1 MVVSLSVRNLPHTDF
16 SLIPKLIIR
25 TRGFFPLI
33 PELTIWARVPI
44 QNKKW
49 RMKYMNFEE
58 LNLCTEVQKALADMG
73 FEEATPIQ
81 AQTIPPLMDGKDV
94 IGQAQTGTGKT
105 CAFGIPVIEK
115 IDPNTETVQ
124 ALVLSPT
131 RELAIQTAEEL
142 KNVAKY
148 KRGLRI
154 LPIYGGQPIERQLAG
169 LRKRPQI
176 IIGTPGRVM
185 DHMRR
190 HTLRFSDLKMVILD
204 EADEMLNM
212 GFRED
217 IDTILAEVPT
227 ERQTILF
234 SATVPR
240 PILDLTKK
248 YQKDPI
254 RIKVVHKEL
263 TVPSIEQYYLEIRE
277 PGKLDVLSRIIDA
290 NNYQLSLVFC
300 NTKRRVDE
308 LTSKLQSRGYSAE
321 ALHGDL
327 SQKQRDNV
335 MSKFRQGELDLL
347 VATDVAA
354 RGIDVENIEAV
365 FNYDLPADDEYY
377 VHRIGRTGRA
387 GRTGKAYSFV
397 SGRELSKLREIQR
410 YTRSEIRFLK
420 PPTLLDVEEKKVN
433 NLMDEVKRTIADG
446 QEKKYISYIEKL
458 TEETALAES
467 ENYLTSL
474 DIAAA
479 LLKMAVGPVY
489 NQEVDQDWSRTCAN
503 EAPDFD
509 EEGSGMAR
517 LFVNIGKI
525 DRLQPKKLIEVI
537 TAHTNVPGKLIGSID
552 IFDKFTFVEVPRE
565 YAPEILSAFETFRLK
580 GRRVTFERANRRNAK
595 GAGRHRNLSRR
606 RSSERDFS

>member
-1 MVVSLSVRNLPHTDF
+1 MF
-16 SLIPKLIIR
+16 
-25 TRGFFPLI
+25 
-33 PELTIWARVPI
+33 
-44 QNKKW
+44 
-49 RMKYMNFEE
+49 FEE
-58 LNLCTEVQKALADMG
+58 LDLSTEVRKALTEMG
-73 FEEATPIQ
+73 FEEPTPIQ
-81 AQTIPPLMDGKDV
+81 AQTIPYLMQEKDV

-105 CAFGIPVIEK
+105 CAFGIPVIER
-115 IDPNTETVQ
+115 IQPQTETVQ

-131 RELAIQTAEEL
+131 RELAIQTAEEM

-148 KRGLRI
+148 KRGVRI
-154 LPIYGGQPIERQLAG
+154 LPIYGGQPIERQLAA

-190 HTLRFSDLKMVILD
+190 RTLRFHDLKMIILD

-227 ERQTILF
+227 QRQTILF

-240 PILDLTKK
+240 PILVLTKK

-254 RIKVVHKEL
+254 RVKVAHKEL
-263 TVPSIEQYYLEIRE
+263 TVPGIDQYYLEIRDS
-277 PGKLDVLSRIIDA
+277 GKPEALSRIIDA
-290 NNYQLSLVFC
+290 NNFKLSLVFC

-321 ALHGDL
+321 ALHGDM
-327 SQKQRDNV
+327 SQNQRDKV
-335 MSKFRQGELDLL
+335 MSKFRQGELDVL

-354 RGIDVENIEAV
+354 RGIDVDDIEAV
-365 FNYDLPADDEYY
+365 FNYDLPTDEEYY

-387 GRTGKAYSFV
+387 GRTGKSYSFV
-397 SGRELSKLREIQR
+397 SGRELYKIREIQR
-410 YTRSEIRFLK
+410 YTRSEIKFIK
-420 PPTLLDVEEKKVN
+420 PPSVLDVEEKKVHT
-433 NLMDEVKRTIADG
+433 LIEEVKKTVADG
-446 QEKKYISYIEKL
+446 KQQKYISHIEKL
-458 TEETALAES
+458 TEEAALTES
-467 ENYLTSL
+467 EAFLTSL

-479 LLKMAVGPVY
+479 LLEMAVGPLH
-489 NQEVDQDWSRTCAN
+489 NQESDPDWAM
-503 EAPDFD
+503 EDH
-509 EEGSGMAR
+509 EGQKDGMAR
-517 LFVNIGKI
+517 LFVNLGRM

-565 YAPEILSAFETFRLK
+565 YASEILASFKTFRLK
-580 GRRVTFERANRRNAK
+580 GRRVSFEKANRRSGK
-595 GAGRHRNLSRR
+595 GAGRFRNSGRR
-606 RSSERDFS
+606 RTKNSI

>member
-1 MVVSLSVRNLPHTDF
+1 
-16 SLIPKLIIR
+16 
-25 TRGFFPLI
+25 
-33 PELTIWARVPI
+33 
-44 QNKKW
+44 
-49 RMKYMNFEE
+49 MKFMFFEE
-58 LNLCTEVQKALADMG
+58 LDLSTEVRKALTEMG
-73 FEEATPIQ
+73 FEEPTPIQ
-81 AQTIPPLMDGKDV
+81 AQTIPYLMQEKDV

-105 CAFGIPVIEK
+105 CAFGILVIEW
-115 IDPNTETVQ
+115 IQPQTETVQ

-131 RELAIQTAEEL
+131 RELAIQTAEEM

-148 KRGLRI
+148 KRGVRI
-154 LPIYGGQPIERQLAG
+154 LPIYGGQPIERQLAA

-190 HTLRFSDLKMVILD
+190 RTLRFHDLKMIILD

-227 ERQTILF
+227 QRQTILF

-240 PILDLTKK
+240 PILVLTKK

-254 RIKVVHKEL
+254 RVKVAHKEL
-263 TVPSIEQYYLEIRE
+263 TVPGIDQYYLEIRDS
-277 PGKLDVLSRIIDA
+277 GKPEALSRIIDA
-290 NNYQLSLVFC
+290 NNFKLSLVFC

-321 ALHGDL
+321 ALHGDM
-327 SQKQRDNV
+327 SQNQRAKE
-335 MSKFRQGELDLL
+335 MSKFRQGELDVL

-354 RGIDVENIEAV
+354 RGIDVDDIEAV
-365 FNYDLPADDEYY
+365 FNYDLPTDEEYY

-387 GRTGKAYSFV
+387 GRSGKSYSFV
-397 SGRELSKLREIQR
+397 SGRELYKIREIQR
-410 YTRSEIRFLK
+410 YTRSEIKFIK
-420 PPTLLDVEEKKVN
+420 PPSVLDVEEKKVHT
-433 NLMDEVKRTIADG
+433 LIEEVKKTVADG
-446 QEKKYISYIEKL
+446 KQQKYISHIEKL
-458 TEETALAES
+458 TEEAALTES
-467 ENYLTSL
+467 EAFLTSL

-479 LLKMAVGPVY
+479 LLEMAVGPLH
-489 NQEVDQDWSRTCAN
+489 NQESDPDWAM
-503 EAPDFD
+503 EDH
-509 EEGSGMAR
+509 EGQKDGMAR
-517 LFVNIGKI
+517 LFVNLGRM

-565 YAPEILSAFETFRLK
+565 YASEILASFKPFRLK
-580 GRRVTFERANRRNAK
+580 GRRVSFEKANRRSGK
-595 GAGRHRNLSRR
+595 GAGRFRNSGRR
-606 RSSERDFS
+606 RTKNSI

>member
-1 MVVSLSVRNLPHTDF
+1 
-16 SLIPKLIIR
+16 
-25 TRGFFPLI
+25 
-33 PELTIWARVPI
+33 
-44 QNKKW
+44 
-49 RMKYMNFEE
+49 MNFEE
-58 LNLCTEVQKALADMG
+58 LDLCPEVRKALADMG

-81 AQTIPPLMDGKDV
+81 AQTIPPLMEGKDV

-115 IDPNTETVQ
+115 ITPHTETVQ

-190 HTLRFSDLKMVILD
+190 HTLRFNDLKMVILD

-217 IDTILAEVPT
+217 IDTILSEVPT
-227 ERQTILF
+227 ERQTILL

-240 PILDLTKK
+240 PIFDLTKK

-263 TVPSIEQYYLEIRE
+263 TVPSIEQYYLEIGE
-277 PGKLDVLSRIIDA
+277 PGKLDVLSRIVDA

-327 SQKQRDNV
+327 SQRQRDAV

-387 GRTGKAYSFV
+387 GRTGKAYSFA
-397 SGRELSKLREIQR
+397 SGRELAKLREIQR
-410 YTRSEIRFLK
+410 YTRSKIKFMN

-433 NLMDEVKRTIADG
+433 KIIVEIKRIISEG
-446 QEKKYISYIEKL
+446 QEKKYVPYIEKL
-458 TEETALAES
+458 TEETALAETG
-467 ENYLTSL
+467 NYLTSL
-474 DIAAA
+474 DVAAA
-479 LLKMAVGPVY
+479 LLRMAIGSAYDQGVA
-489 NQEVDQDWSRTCAN
+489 QDWPRAN
-503 EAPDFD
+503 EASDFGG
-509 EEGSGMAR
+509 EENGMAR
-517 LFVNIGKI
+517 LFVNLGRI
-525 DRLQPKKLIEVI
+525 DHLQPKKLIEVI

-565 YAPEILSAFETFRLK
+565 YAPEILSAFQTFRLK
-580 GRRVTFERANRRNAK
+580 GRRVSFERANRGNAK

-606 RSSERDFS
+606 RSSETILT